1 VLAVDKDATIAEY
14 YHCGKG
20 AIVWSPVFIRD
31 AFMDDTRLATFL
43 DKLNEITPLDSP
55 DAVTWNLNSKGIFT
69 IKSYYLKLLSYSS
82 LAFPASSFGR
92 FP

>member
-1 VLAVDKDATIAEY
+1 MRDLFPSLYVLAVDKDATIAEY

-55 DAVTWNLNSKGIFT
+55 DAVTWNLT
-69 IKSYYLKLLSYSS
+69 LKEFSLSN
-82 LAFPASSFGR
+82 LII
-92 FP
+92 